1 METPPTAN
9 SSTNPAPTD
18 RATAILLAILLVA
31 EAIAM
36 VFVWF
41 NFAVLF
47 STPYT
52 GSAAQTTIEIAWGIF
67 SLLFII
73 VLLTSA
79 TWLFGVNKWRR
90 VGRPGLLAITTV
102 NLLAMIVVPATQVTT
117 GPGQLIWTMLALVI
131 MAGLP
136 IYMYLRTDFQ

>member
-1 METPPTAN
+1 MVCEDAAHHIPDQGG
-9 SSTNPAPTD
+9 PA
-18 RATAILLAILLVA
+18 
-31 EAIAM
+31 E
-36 VFVWF
+36 
-41 NFAVLF
+41 
-47 STPYT
+47 
-52 GSAAQTTIEIAWGIF
+52 TTIEIVWGIF

-90 VGRPGLLAITTV
+90 VGRPGLLAITIV